1 MEAILGGSANLV
13 LGFGVVREGFLEEVT
28 LNVSSET

>member
-13 LGFGVVREGFLEEVT
+13 LGVGVVREGFLEEVT
-28 LNVSSET
+28 LNVSSER